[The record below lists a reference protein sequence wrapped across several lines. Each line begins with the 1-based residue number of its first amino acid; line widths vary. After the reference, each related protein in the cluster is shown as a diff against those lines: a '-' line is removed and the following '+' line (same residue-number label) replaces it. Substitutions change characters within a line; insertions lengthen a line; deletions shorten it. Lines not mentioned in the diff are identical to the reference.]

1 MAFQT
6 PSHLK
11 AGVLKHQGHAI
22 HLAMAGHAA
31 YSLVDVNIVREIN
44 KIGQIMNTSPFDRD
58 FIAPAFTDRLKDGGI
73 GPNPRMAGYAGFSG
87 RQTGKCGIG
96 D

>member
-1 MAFQT
+1 
-6 PSHLK
+6 
-11 AGVLKHQGHAI
+11 
-22 HLAMAGHAA
+22 
-31 YSLVDVNIVREIN
+31 
-44 KIGQIMNTSPFDRD
+44 MNTSPFDRD